1 MLMFVFKMVYFI
13 KWVLSVILMKVRIV
27 LFFFFL
33 ELQHKEMV
41 DTGDFVEES
50 GPVLGDLGAE
60 ESDTEEGKGGTDDSS
75 YETEEEATTETESED
90 EVLLNTS

>member
-1 MLMFVFKMVYFI
+1 
-13 KWVLSVILMKVRIV
+13 
-27 LFFFFL
+27 
-33 ELQHKEMV
+33 MV